1 MAVAVLRRT
10 GQTVLPPACRG
21 GPHPGTVPP
30 ERALSTVHRDFANPG
45 VQTTPQKEN
54 PVSDTTQDPTAQR
67 TTINEWI
74 AAMNAHDTAAYLE
87 FFTEDGVLDDPSVG
101 RVYNGRSEIIDY
113 FESYFIGYN
122 TQTQLVSVEPQDDY
136 LHVEVAFT
144 GSFPGGQTGGI
155 FDVTLAADQKI
166 ERVRADLA

>member
-1 MAVAVLRRT
+1 M
-10 GQTVLPPACRG
+10 
-21 GPHPGTVPP
+21 
-30 ERALSTVHRDFANPG
+30 
-45 VQTTPQKEN
+45 
-54 PVSDTTQDPTAQR
+54 SDTTQDPTAQR

-122 TQTQLVSVEPQDDY
+122 T
-136 LHVEVAFT
+136 
-144 GSFPGGQTGGI
+144 
-155 FDVTLAADQKI
+155 
-166 ERVRADLA
+166 